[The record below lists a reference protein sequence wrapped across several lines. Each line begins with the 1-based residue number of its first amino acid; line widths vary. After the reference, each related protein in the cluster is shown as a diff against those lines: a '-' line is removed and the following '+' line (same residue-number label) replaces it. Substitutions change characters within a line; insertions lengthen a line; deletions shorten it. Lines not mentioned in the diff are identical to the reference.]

1 MLNTFKIQNF
11 RQFQHVEL
19 SQLRQVN
26 LIVGQNNVGKSSFLE
41 ALEVYATH
49 GNPITLLKLVK
60 NRQEDWLSEAT
71 RPSRAS
77 KHHVVRH
84 LFFNH
89 QIPDLAEAGI
99 ILGEIDS
106 SHLLHLHLA
115 AYQRQQKEGMN
126 KLVPINPQQI
136 DEGIPEVELFLVAEQ
151 AGQTRLLFQ
160 LNQNDPISPTTFRG
174 FHNSRI
180 YHLNLKSQVVS
191 TTHLPTR
198 QLAALWDLTSLTDLE
213 SDVIEALKLID
224 NRVSGV
230 AFVEDINRD
239 TTDPENRIPLVK
251 LRGIEEPLPLKSL
264 GEGMYRLFCIGVA
277 LVNSEAG
284 LLLIDEF
291 ENGLHWTVQP
301 KVWQVVFQLA
311 EQLKVQV
318 FATTHSRDCVNGFE
332 QAWSRHPQQGAF
344 FRLESHGTEIK
355 ATEYPLETL
364 SDAMEMDVEIR

>member
-11 RQFQHVEL
+11 RQFKNLEL

-49 GNPITLLKLVK
+49 GSPITLLKLVK

-71 RPSRAS
+71 RLSRGLT
-77 KHHVVRH
+77 HHVVRH
-84 LFFNH
+84 LFLNH
-89 QIPDLAEAGI
+89 KIPDLAETGI

-106 SHLLHLHLA
+106 SHSLHLHLA
-115 AYQRQQKEGMN
+115 AYQRQETEGMS
-126 KLVPINPQQI
+126 KLVPINSNQI

-151 AGQTRLLFQ
+151 ASQTRLLFQ
-160 LNQNDPISPTTFRG
+160 LNQDDPMSHTASQVFY
-174 FHNSRI
+174 NSKF
-180 YHLNLKSQVVS
+180 YNFNLKNQVVS

-213 SDVIEALKLID
+213 ADVIETLRLID
-224 NRVSGV
+224 DRVSGV

-251 LRGIEEPLPLKSL
+251 LRGIAEPLPLKSL
-264 GEGMYRLFCIGVA
+264 GEGMYRLFCITVA

-311 EQLKVQV
+311 ERLEVQV
-318 FATTHSRDCVNGFE
+318 FATTHSRDCVDGFE
-332 QAWSRHPQQGAF
+332 QAWSRHPQQGTF
-344 FRLESHGTEIK
+344 FRLEGHGTEIK

-364 SDAMEMDVEIR
+364 SDAIEMDVEIR